1 MFYSKQLPPPYFY
14 LIRRLLLFSVFWLT
28 LSLARN
34 PAHAQYPGSGGGGLP
49 GSGGYGSGGSG
60 GSAAW
65 QTTVTSVGTV
75 EATTP
80 LGPEKAVWD
89 TPDET
94 RLCNQSISLGQ
105 TVTIKTKGTYSFTMR
120 WLMPDGSAPPSGYGS
135 PPKNVLVHKTG
146 VLGWNGPGFTSSG
159 AASNGL
165 GSPPNDMFTPS
176 VHTYLDAG
184 DLYTV
189 EDGSSGTITFS
200 IDVSAN
206 VTSTLNV
213 LSSNI
218 VQVWRNMNVSSDN
231 IVLGLHGTTLDPGG
245 VDNILIGGFCQAG
258 LYTTNT
264 QASFQNYQ
272 WSINGNTFKSY
283 DVTTNAQGQAN
294 GKAEVKYLTAADIS
308 SGSPSWSWITE
319 GDGTV
324 TVNADVYVSSSIYG
338 FNPIKVVNG
347 SITDKRKV
355 TVVRPGYLCSPAPGS
370 VNIWQDT
377 SDPIAHFFNRDPVWL
392 QARDPGIDWSGTVLS
407 PQLFRP
413 CGQGS
418 WHFVQLITPNRSYV
432 QKGITYVRKSN
443 GNKGLDTE
451 YPYGAMSKDPF
462 NSNDGS
468 GWRDDYSNHASNDSP
483 GDLLNND
490 MTSITVGDT
499 FETYMMYKPPNGT
512 WVPLKRIAWQ
522 WAASVTLPASG
533 SWADALGQ
541 VGNVTV
547 TGDEPWYQHPTW
559 NVVFYGTDPFLPQH

>member
-1 MFYSKQLPPPYFY
+1 M
-14 LIRRLLLFSVFWLT
+14 FWLT

-347 SITDKRKV
+347 SITDTRPV
-355 TVVRPGYLCSPAPGS
+355 TVVRPYYTFLPTPGN
-370 VNIWQDT
+370 VEIWQDT
-377 SDPIAHFFNRDPVWL
+377 SNPLAHLLNRDIWL
-392 QARDPGIDWSGTVLS
+392 EARDPGILWSGKVL
-407 PQLFRP
+407 PQSLFRP

-418 WHFVQLITPNRSYV
+418 WNFVQIVHPNRSYV
-432 QKGITYVRKSN
+432 QNGNTYVWSIN
-443 GNKGLDTE
+443 GGKGLDTI
-451 YPYGAMSKDPF
+451 YSYGDCPPYPF

-468 GWRDDYSNHASNDSP
+468 GWKDDNVKYANGDSP
-483 GDLLNND
+483 EKPLTND
-490 MTSITVGDT
+490 MTSVTVGDM

-512 WVPLKRIAWQ
+512 WVPLKRVAWQ
-522 WAASVTLPASG
+522 WNASITLPASG
-533 SWADALGQ
+533 SWADALGR

-547 TGDEPWYQHPTW
+547 TAEEEHCTQHPTW
-559 NVVFYGTDPFLPQH
+559 DVVFSGTDPYNINK